1 MVDWRQ
7 SLAGV
12 DEDYLVG
19 ISNKGIVKRAYKD
32 LEAAG
37 SEARAAA
44 AGLDWNAQ
52 ELTVTAG
59 GETVTIRFPL
69 GESQCSCPSR
79 SICRHVV
86 MAILL
91 TRQAAEGKAGAG
103 NESPDGQSTREE
115 GSKVP
120 DVQSTGEA
128 ESSDSGGHCAEKS
141 ETVGSGS
148 ESTARSESGSGDRQ
162 DVEKTKG
169 NGSGKGSSD
178 WNNSGN
184 LGQMVWQEILA
195 QPRKPL
201 LKALGSKGLRRL
213 VTAME
218 AENVP
223 QVERGTVVRMQLP
236 GQDMTV
242 KLLSPLEYSTC
253 TCHKKELCSHKAEAI
268 LWCQYLEKQLTVQD
282 LTGELEQEPA
292 FDLQELRDTA
302 GQVKDCLEH
311 LLETG
316 LARSGVEQAQE
327 LERLAI
333 LCHNAGLPGWE
344 GDIRALAEGY
354 EKYLRRAAGQTMEKL
369 AGQLQRLYGKTVQLG
384 MLVDQALPGTGNPD
398 LNTYEQVQKLDAALK
413 GDVPAQEGDLAPS
426 TKEQDKLTP
435 PQASDAAVQ
444 QARSTISQ
452 IQALAGEFR
461 SEYLPVGDLEL
472 TGITVEHFVSDSG
485 YEGDTVY
492 FLEIAT
498 GTWYTYTNARP
509 TFYEGKKR
517 RGYQEKAPA
526 PWGVPLPLEGLA
538 SVQLLLKGAKCDVGG
553 RLSSTQETKGEILGK
568 SELTA
573 AKLEGWYYREYDR
586 LFAEQIPEP
595 GKKAPPEKNVR
606 QQAGSG
612 TVPGNAAGGGTVPGN
627 GNAARGGTASL
638 GSNDVGGGT
647 ASPGGNATRDR
658 SGYPRLVFVQA
669 ARFEQGR
676 FNEISQKLELPIWDE
691 QDRKVLVELPY
702 TKRDEDSIR
711 YLERLKKKQQPCF
724 LGRVYLQGSQ
734 ICLYPVDLLE
744 RQELAG
750 AEETVSPEE
759 GDFWGE
765 GFPEKE
771 AREEEDWSGDV
782 EENIG
787 EDAGKDVEGDI
798 EEDPERDTE
807 EDNGEGKSAAGMA
820 GAGMRIHNM
829 GACQTLQSYLEEIAW
844 LLQEIYQVGSA
855 TVQDSTLE
863 ALRRAEKQGASYGM
877 ATLADWLRQLGDQLS
892 QSRHRLRHQ
901 PSEIMDVFCRLW
913 QYVQLCRQR
922 TAYDMAGLMYQGI

>member
-1 MVDWRQ
+1 MADWRQ

-32 LEAAG
+32 LEAEG
-37 SEARAAA
+37 SQALAAV
-44 AGLDWNAQ
+44 AGLDQNAQ
-52 ELTVTAG
+52 ELTVAAG

-69 GESQCSCPSR
+69 GESRCSCPSR
-79 SICRHVV
+79 SICRHVI

-91 TRQAAEGKAGAG
+91 AQRAVADGDNGTDGAG
-103 NESPDGQSTREE
+103 EGDGQNIGETENIGLNTQSAEETESRELSTRSAGETVRGDSSEHRTKSSE
-115 GSKVP
+115 GS
-120 DVQSTGEA
+120 
-128 ESSDSGGHCAEKS
+128 SSDSQGIAQTGGAS
-141 ETVGSGS
+141 SGS
-148 ESTARSESGSGDRQ
+148 QGIARTGSASDDSQ
-162 DVEKTKG
+162 AMEKMDS
-169 NGSGKGSSD
+169 NVSGKGNPND
-178 WNNSGN
+178 NNSGS
-184 LGQMVWQEILA
+184 LGQLVWQEILA

-201 LKALGSKGLRRL
+201 LRALGSKGLRRL

-218 AENVP
+218 AENMP

-268 LWCQYLEKQLTVQD
+268 LWCQYLEKQLTAQD
-282 LTGELEQEPA
+282 LAGELEQEPS
-292 FDLQELRDTA
+292 FDMQELQDMA

-316 LARSGVEQAQE
+316 LARSSAEQAQE

-369 AGQLQRLYGKTVQLG
+369 AGQLQRLYDKTVQLG
-384 MLVDQALPGTGNPD
+384 RLVDEALSNAGS
-398 LNTYEQVQKLDAALK
+398 A
-413 GDVPAQEGDLAPS
+413 
-426 TKEQDKLTP
+426 
-435 PQASDAAVQ
+435 
-444 QARSTISQ
+444 ISR

-472 TGITVEHFVSDSG
+472 TGITMEHFVSDSG
-485 YEGDTVY
+485 YEGDTIY

-517 RGYQEKAPA
+517 SGYQEKASA
-526 PWGVPLPLEGLA
+526 PWGVPLSLEGLA
-538 SVQLLLKGAKCDVGG
+538 SVRLQLRGAKCDAGG
-553 RLSSTQETKGEILGK
+553 RLSSTQETRGEILGK

-595 GKKAPPEKNVR
+595 GKK
-606 QQAGSG
+606 
-612 TVPGNAAGGGTVPGN
+612 
-627 GNAARGGTASL
+627 
-638 GSNDVGGGT
+638 
-647 ASPGGNATRDR
+647 DR

-676 FNEISQKLELPIWDE
+676 FNEITQKLELPIWDE
-691 QDRKVLVELPY
+691 AGRRVLVELPY
-702 TKRDEDSIR
+702 SKRDEDSIR

-734 ICLYPVDLLE
+734 ICLYPVDLME
-744 RQELAG
+744 RQELKESDL
-750 AEETVSPEE
+750 AEEAGS
-759 GDFWGE
+759 FWE
-765 GFPEKE
+765 KLFPGKK
-771 AREEEDWSGDV
+771 
-782 EENIG
+782 
-787 EDAGKDVEGDI
+787 AGGGND
-798 EEDPERDTE
+798 
-807 EDNGEGKSAAGMA
+807 SAA
-820 GAGMRIHNM
+820 
-829 GACQTLQSYLEEIAW
+829 CQALQSYLEEVSW

-863 ALRRAEKQGASYGM
+863 ALQRAEKQGAGYGM
-877 ATLADWLRQLGDQLS
+877 TTLSDWLRQLGEQLS
-892 QSRHRLRHQ
+892 QSRHRLRRQ
-901 PSEIMDVFCRLW
+901 PSEIMDIFCRSW

-922 TAYDMAGLMYQGI
+922 TAYDRAGLIYQGNSGA

>member
-1 MVDWRQ
+1 MADWRQ

-32 LEAAG
+32 LEAEG
-37 SEARAAA
+37 SQAQAAV
-44 AGLDWNAQ
+44 AGLDQNAQ
-52 ELTVTAG
+52 ELTVAAG

-69 GESQCSCPSR
+69 GESRCSCPSR

-91 TRQAAEGKAGAG
+91 AQRAVADGDNGTDGAG
-103 NESPDGQSTREE
+103 ECDSQNIGEVESIGLNTQGAEETESRDLSTQSAGETVRGDSSEHRTKSSE
-115 GSKVP
+115 GS
-120 DVQSTGEA
+120 
-128 ESSDSGGHCAEKS
+128 SSDSQGIARTGGDSDDSQAMEKM
-141 ETVGSGS
+141 EGSIPS
-148 ESTARSESGSGDRQ
+148 
-162 DVEKTKG
+162 KG
-169 NGSGKGSSD
+169 NLND
-178 WNNSGN
+178 NNSGG
-184 LGQMVWQEILA
+184 LGQLVWQEILA
-195 QPRKPL
+195 QSRKPL
-201 LKALGSKGLRRL
+201 LRALGSKGLRRL

-218 AENVP
+218 AENMP

-268 LWCQYLEKQLTVQD
+268 LWCQYLEKQLTAQD
-282 LTGELEQEPA
+282 LAGELEQEPSY
-292 FDLQELRDTA
+292 DMRELQDTA

-316 LARSGVEQAQE
+316 LARSSAEQAQE

-369 AGQLQRLYGKTVQLG
+369 AGQLQRLYDKTVQLG
-384 MLVDQALPGTGNPD
+384 MLVDESLSNVGN
-398 LNTYEQVQKLDAALK
+398 AALNGLEQAQK
-413 GDVPAQEGDLAPS
+413 PDTVP
-426 TKEQDKLTP
+426 
-435 PQASDAAVQ
+435 Q
-444 QARSTISQ
+444 QAKNVNSR

-472 TGITVEHFVSDSG
+472 TGITMEHFVSDSG
-485 YEGDTVY
+485 YEGDTIY

-517 RGYQEKAPA
+517 SGYQEKASA
-526 PWGVPLPLEGLA
+526 PWGVPLSLESLA
-538 SVQLLLKGAKCDVGG
+538 SVRLQLRGAKCDAGG

-595 GKKAPPEKNVR
+595 GKK
-606 QQAGSG
+606 
-612 TVPGNAAGGGTVPGN
+612 
-627 GNAARGGTASL
+627 
-638 GSNDVGGGT
+638 
-647 ASPGGNATRDR
+647 DR

-676 FNEISQKLELPIWDE
+676 FNEITQKLELPIWDE
-691 QDRKVLVELPY
+691 AGRRVLVELPY
-702 TKRDEDSIR
+702 SKRDEDSIR

-734 ICLYPVDLLE
+734 ICLYPVDLME
-744 RQELAG
+744 RQELKESDSTGEAG
-750 AEETVSPEE
+750 S
-759 GDFWGE
+759 FWE
-765 GFPEKE
+765 KLFPGKK
-771 AREEEDWSGDV
+771 AREGHD
-782 EENIG
+782 
-787 EDAGKDVEGDI
+787 
-798 EEDPERDTE
+798 
-807 EDNGEGKSAAGMA
+807 SAA
-820 GAGMRIHNM
+820 
-829 GACQTLQSYLEEIAW
+829 CQALQSYLEEVSW

-863 ALRRAEKQGASYGM
+863 ALHRAEKQGAGYGM
-877 ATLADWLRQLGDQLS
+877 TTLSDWLRQLEEQLS
-892 QSRHRLRHQ
+892 QSRHRLRRQ
-901 PSEIMDVFCRLW
+901 PSEIMDIFCRSW

-922 TAYDMAGLMYQGI
+922 TAYDRAGLMYQGISGAGEV

>member
-1 MVDWRQ
+1 MADWRQ

-32 LEAAG
+32 LEAEG
-37 SEARAAA
+37 SEAQAAVA
-44 AGLDWNAQ
+44 DLDWNAQ
-52 ELTVTAG
+52 ELTVAAG

-69 GESQCSCPSR
+69 GESRCSCPSR

-91 TRQAAEGKAGAG
+91 ARRAVSG
-103 NESPDGQSTREE
+103 NDGDE
-115 GSKVP
+115 
-120 DVQSTGEA
+120 TGECDNQNA
-128 ESSDSGGHCAEKS
+128 VKVESGVSCDHHEEKS
-141 ETVGSGS
+141 EGG
-148 ESTARSESGSGDRQ
+148 GGDCQ
-162 DVEKTKG
+162 DTKQAD
-169 NGSGKGSSD
+169 SD
-178 WNNSGN
+178 S
-184 LGQMVWQEILA
+184 LGQLVWQEILA

-201 LKALGSKGLRRL
+201 LRALGSKGLRRL

-218 AENVP
+218 AENMP
-223 QVERGTVVRMQLP
+223 QVERGTVVRIQLP

-268 LWCQYLEKQLTVQD
+268 LWCQYLEKQLTAQE
-282 LTGELEQEPA
+282 LAGELEQEPS
-292 FDLQELRDTA
+292 FDMQELQDTA

-316 LARSGVEQAQE
+316 LARSSAEQAQE

-369 AGQLQRLYGKTVQLG
+369 AGQLQRLYGKTMQLG
-384 MLVDQALPGTGNPD
+384 MLVDEALSNAG
-398 LNTYEQVQKLDAALK
+398 DAALNGFEQTQVSSSTD
-413 GDVPAQEGDLAPS
+413 GDSVASQIQS
-426 TKEQDKLTP
+426 TALDKSQLSDI
-435 PQASDAAVQ
+435 ASQ
-444 QARSTISQ
+444 QARSVIPR

-472 TGITVEHFVSDSG
+472 TGITMEHFVSDSG
-485 YEGDTVY
+485 YEGDTIY

-509 TFYEGKKR
+509 TFYEGKR
-517 RGYQEKAPA
+517 RGGYQEKASA
-526 PWGVPLPLEGLA
+526 PWGVPLSLESLA
-538 SVQLLLKGAKCDVGG
+538 SVRLQLRGAKCDAGG
-553 RLSSTQETKGEILGK
+553 RLSSTQETRGEILGK

-595 GKKAPPEKNVR
+595 GKK
-606 QQAGSG
+606 
-612 TVPGNAAGGGTVPGN
+612 
-627 GNAARGGTASL
+627 
-638 GSNDVGGGT
+638 
-647 ASPGGNATRDR
+647 DR

-676 FNEISQKLELPIWDE
+676 FNEITQKLELPIWDE
-691 QDRKVLVELPY
+691 AGRRVLVELPY
-702 TKRDEDSIR
+702 SKRDEDSIR
-711 YLERLKKKQQPCF
+711 YLERMKKKQQPCF

-734 ICLYPVDLLE
+734 ICLYPVDLME
-744 RQELAG
+744 RQELEDSDQAG
-750 AEETVSPEE
+750 ETGNFWEKLFPGKKAGE
-759 GDFWGE
+759 GDE
-765 GFPEKE
+765 LSK
-771 AREEEDWSGDV
+771 DMHGDV
-782 EENIG
+782 PQDRG
-787 EDAGKDVEGDI
+787 SEGAYATAVTGHDI
-798 EEDPERDTE
+798 
-807 EDNGEGKSAAGMA
+807 
-820 GAGMRIHNM
+820 
-829 GACQTLQSYLEEIAW
+829 GACQALQSYLEEVGW

-863 ALRRAEKQGASYGM
+863 ALQRAEKQAAGYGM
-877 ATLADWLRQLGDQLS
+877 TTLSDWLRQLGEQLS
-892 QSRHRLRHQ
+892 QSRHRLRRQ
-901 PSEIMDVFCRLW
+901 PSEIMDIFCRLW

-922 TAYDMAGLMYQGI
+922 TAYDRAGLIYMKYQ

>member
-37 SEARAAA
+37 SEAQAAA
-44 AGLDWNAQ
+44 AALDWNAQ

-91 TRQAAEGKAGAG
+91 ARQAAGGKAGAE
-103 NESPDGQSTREE
+103 NESSDGQSTGEE

-120 DVQSTGEA
+120 DVQSAGEA
-128 ESSDSGGHCAEKS
+128 ESGDSAGHCAENP

-148 ESTARSESGSGDRQ
+148 ESTARSESGSGGRR

-178 WNNSGN
+178 GNNGGN

-223 QVERGTVVRMQLP
+223 QVERSTVVRMQLP

-384 MLVDQALPGTGNPD
+384 LLVDQALPGTGNPD
-398 LNTYEQVQKLDAALK
+398 LNAYEQVQKSDAIPK
-413 GDVPAQEGDLAPS
+413 GDAPAQKGDSVHS
-426 TKEQDKLTP
+426 TKEQDKLMP

-444 QARSTISQ
+444 QVRSTISQ

-538 SVQLLLKGAKCDVGG
+538 SVQLLLKGAKCDAGG

-595 GKKAPPEKNVR
+595 GKKTPPEKNIR
-606 QQAGSG
+606 QQ
-612 TVPGNAAGGGTVPGN
+612 AGGGTV
-627 GNAARGGTASL
+627 
-638 GSNDVGGGT
+638 
-647 ASPGGNATRDR
+647 SPGGNATRDR

-750 AEETVSPEE
+750 EEESVSPVE

-765 GFPEKE
+765 GFPEKG
-771 AREEEDWSGDV
+771 AQEEEDWSGDV

-807 EDNGEGKSAAGMA
+807 EDNGEGKSAPRLARP
-820 GAGMRIHNM
+820 GMRIHNM
-829 GACQTLQSYLEEIAW
+829 GACQALQSYLEEIAW

-863 ALRRAEKQGASYGM
+863 ALRRAKEQGAGYGM
-877 ATLADWLRQLGDQLS
+877 ATLADWLRQLGDHLS
-892 QSRHRLRHQ
+892 QSRHRLKHQ

>member
-1 MVDWRQ
+1 MDWRQ

-37 SEARAAA
+37 SEALAAA
-44 AGLDWNAQ
+44 AGIHWDAQ
-52 ELTVTAG
+52 ELTVAAG
-59 GETVTIRFPL
+59 GETVTIRYPL

-91 TRQAAEGKAGAG
+91 ARQAADNKNEESCGDGNETEKGVPNNQSVRGAG
-103 NESPDGQSTREE
+103 DGGADNQSAGENGGCDGHNTGEVGRRDSADQSVQTAESEAPSDQNAAESGSAGSDGQGRISTERRGNEDTR
-115 GSKVP
+115 K
-120 DVQSTGEA
+120 T
-128 ESSDSGGHCAEKS
+128 K
-141 ETVGSGS
+141 GSGS
-148 ESTARSESGSGDRQ
+148 DKESFG
-162 DVEKTKG
+162 G
-169 NGSGKGSSD
+169 NG
-178 WNNSGN
+178 GN
-184 LGQMVWQEILA
+184 LGQQVWQEILA
-195 QPRKPL
+195 YPRKPL
-201 LKALGSKGLRRL
+201 LRALGSKGLRRI

-218 AENVP
+218 AENMP
-223 QVERGTVVRMQLP
+223 QVERGSVVRMQLP
-236 GQDMTV
+236 GQDVSV
-242 KLLSPLEYSTC
+242 KLLAPLEYSTC
-253 TCHKKELCSHKAEAI
+253 ACHKKELCSHKAEAI
-268 LWCQYLEKQLTVQD
+268 LWCQYLEKQLTVRD
-282 LTGELEQEPA
+282 LTGELEQEPD
-292 FDLQELRDTA
+292 FDLPELKDTA

-344 GDIRALAEGY
+344 GEIRALAEGY

-384 MLVDQALPGTGNPD
+384 MLVDKALSNTGN
-398 LNTYEQVQKLDAALK
+398 AALNGLEQNRNSNTAD
-413 GDVPAQEGDLAPS
+413 GDAVTAQTQDITPDRNIAPDQS
-426 TKEQDKLTP
+426 RTSETMQRTKSAIT
-435 PQASDAAVQ
+435 
-444 QARSTISQ
+444 Q

-509 TFYEGKKR
+509 TFYEGKRR

-526 PWGVPLPLEGLA
+526 PWGVPLTLEALA
-538 SVQLLLKGAKCDVGG
+538 SVRLLLRGAKCDAGG

-573 AKLEGWYYREYDR
+573 AKLEGWYYRNYDR

-595 GKKAPPEKNVR
+595 GKKAPPGK
-606 QQAGSG
+606 
-612 TVPGNAAGGGTVPGN
+612 
-627 GNAARGGTASL
+627 
-638 GSNDVGGGT
+638 
-647 ASPGGNATRDR
+647 DR

-669 ARFEQGR
+669 ARFEQGH
-676 FNEISQKLELPIWDE
+676 FNEITQKLELPVWDE
-691 QDRKVLVELPY
+691 EGRQVLVELPY
-702 TKRDEDSIR
+702 SKRDEDSIR
-711 YLERLKKKQQPCF
+711 YLERLRKKQQPCF
-724 LGRVYLQGSQ
+724 LGRVYLQGSR

-744 RQELAG
+744 RQELVG
-750 AEETVSPEE
+750 AEESVSAEE
-759 GDFWGE
+759 DEDFWGGEFPGKGFE
-765 GFPEKE
+765 GENDWAKDAESDAE
-771 AREEEDWSGDV
+771 AERMENAGKDGEENMGKDAEDNTEEDIGENAEGDV
-782 EENIG
+782 EEG
-787 EDAGKDVEGDI
+787 PEEDSGEAEDAARVACG
-798 EEDPERDTE
+798 
-807 EDNGEGKSAAGMA
+807 AAP
-820 GAGMRIHNM
+820 GMRGHNM
-829 GACQTLQSYLEEIAW
+829 GACQTLQSYLEEISW

-863 ALRRAEKQGASYGM
+863 ALQRAEKQGAGYGM
-877 ATLADWLRQLGDQLS
+877 ATLADWLRQLREQLS
-892 QSRHRLRHQ
+892 QSRHCLRHQ
-901 PSEIMDVFCRLW
+901 PSDIMKVFCRLW

-922 TAYDMAGLMYQGI
+922 SAYDMAGLIYQQ

>member
-1 MVDWRQ
+1 MADWRQ

-32 LEAAG
+32 LEAEG
-37 SEARAAA
+37 SEAQAVVAD
-44 AGLDWNAQ
+44 LDWNAQ
-52 ELTVTAG
+52 ELTVVAG
-59 GETVTIRFPL
+59 GETVSIRLPL
-69 GESQCSCPSR
+69 GESRCSCPSR

-91 TRQAAEGKAGAG
+91 AQRAVADGDNGTDGAGECDGQNIGKAESIGPDTQSAG
-103 NESPDGQSTREE
+103 ETESRELSTH
-115 GSKVP
+115 SA
-120 DVQSTGEA
+120 GET
-128 ESSDSGGHCAEKS
+128 ERGDLSDHCAKS
-141 ETVGSGS
+141 SEGAGSGS
-148 ESTARSESGSGDRQ
+148 QGIARTGRASDNSQAMEKMESSVSS
-162 DVEKTKG
+162 KG
-169 NGSGKGSSD
+169 KLND
-178 WNNSGN
+178 NNSSS
-184 LGQMVWQEILA
+184 LGQLVWQEILA

-201 LKALGSKGLRRL
+201 LRALGSRGLRRL

-218 AENVP
+218 AENMP

-268 LWCQYLEKQLTVQD
+268 LWCQYLEKQLTAQD
-282 LTGELEQEPA
+282 LARELEQEPS
-292 FDLQELRDTA
+292 FDMQELQDTA

-316 LARSGVEQAQE
+316 LARSSAEQAQE

-369 AGQLQRLYGKTVQLG
+369 AGQLQRLYDKTIQLG
-384 MLVDQALPGTGNPD
+384 MLVDEALFNVGN
-398 LNTYEQVQKLDAALK
+398 AALNGFEQAQK
-413 GDVPAQEGDLAPS
+413 TDTVP
-426 TKEQDKLTP
+426 
-435 PQASDAAVQ
+435 Q
-444 QARSTISQ
+444 QAKNVISR

-461 SEYLPVGDLEL
+461 SEYLPAGDLEL
-472 TGITVEHFVSDSG
+472 TGITMEHFVSDSG
-485 YEGDTVY
+485 YEGDTIY

-517 RGYQEKAPA
+517 SGYQEKASA
-526 PWGVPLPLEGLA
+526 PWGVPLSLESLA
-538 SVQLLLKGAKCDVGG
+538 SVRLLLRGAKCDAGG
-553 RLSSTQETKGEILGK
+553 RLSSTQETRGEILGK

-573 AKLEGWYYREYDR
+573 SKLEGWYYREYDR

-595 GKKAPPEKNVR
+595 GKK
-606 QQAGSG
+606 
-612 TVPGNAAGGGTVPGN
+612 
-627 GNAARGGTASL
+627 
-638 GSNDVGGGT
+638 
-647 ASPGGNATRDR
+647 DR

-676 FNEISQKLELPIWDE
+676 FNEITQKLELPIWDE
-691 QDRKVLVELPY
+691 AGRRVLVELPY
-702 TKRDEDSIR
+702 SKRDEDSIR

-724 LGRVYLQGSQ
+724 LGKVYLQGSQ
-734 ICLYPVDLLE
+734 ICLYPVDLME
-744 RQELAG
+744 RQELEESDSTGETGSFWEKLFPGKKAG
-750 AEETVSPEE
+750 G
-759 GDFWGE
+759 GD
-765 GFPEKE
+765 
-771 AREEEDWSGDV
+771 D
-782 EENIG
+782 
-787 EDAGKDVEGDI
+787 
-798 EEDPERDTE
+798 
-807 EDNGEGKSAAGMA
+807 SAA
-820 GAGMRIHNM
+820 
-829 GACQTLQSYLEEIAW
+829 CQALQNYLEEVSW

-863 ALRRAEKQGASYGM
+863 ALQRAEKQAAGYGM
-877 ATLADWLRQLGDQLS
+877 TTLSDWLRQLGEQLS
-892 QSRHRLRHQ
+892 QSRHRLRRQ
-901 PSEIMDVFCRLW
+901 PSEIMNMFCRLW

-922 TAYDMAGLMYQGI
+922 TAYDRAGLIYQGISGA

>member
-1 MVDWRQ
+1 MTKVTGSLFGIGCKQMADWRQ

-32 LEAAG
+32 MEAEG
-37 SEARAAA
+37 SEAQAAVA
-44 AGLDWNAQ
+44 DLDWDAQ
-52 ELTVTAG
+52 ELTVAAG

-86 MAILL
+86 MAVLMVQ
-91 TRQAAEGKAGAG
+91 RAVSG
-103 NESPDGQSTREE
+103 NDGDE
-115 GSKVP
+115 
-120 DVQSTGEA
+120 TGECDNQNA
-128 ESSDSGGHCAEKS
+128 VKVESGVSCDHHEEKS
-141 ETVGSGS
+141 EGG
-148 ESTARSESGSGDRQ
+148 GGDCQ
-162 DVEKTKG
+162 DTKQAD
-169 NGSGKGSSD
+169 SD
-178 WNNSGN
+178 S
-184 LGQMVWQEILA
+184 LGQLVWQEILA

-201 LKALGSKGLRRL
+201 LRALGSKGLRRL
-213 VTAME
+213 VTAIE
-218 AENVP
+218 AENMP

-268 LWCQYLEKQLTVQD
+268 LWCQYLEKQLTAQE
-282 LTGELEQEPA
+282 LAGELEQEPS
-292 FDLQELRDTA
+292 FDMQELQDAA

-316 LARSGVEQAQE
+316 LARSSAEQAQE

-384 MLVDQALPGTGNPD
+384 RLVDEALSNAGSVIP
-398 LNTYEQVQKLDAALK
+398 
-413 GDVPAQEGDLAPS
+413 
-426 TKEQDKLTP
+426 
-435 PQASDAAVQ
+435 
-444 QARSTISQ
+444 R
-452 IQALAGEFR
+452 IQTLAGEFR

-472 TGITVEHFVSDSG
+472 TGITMEHFVSDSG
-485 YEGDTVY
+485 YEGDTIY

-509 TFYEGKKR
+509 TFYEGKR
-517 RGYQEKAPA
+517 RGGYQEKASA
-526 PWGVPLPLEGLA
+526 PWGVPLSLESLA
-538 SVQLLLKGAKCDVGG
+538 SVRLQLRGAKCDAGG
-553 RLSSTQETKGEILGK
+553 RLSSTQETRGEILGK

-595 GKKAPPEKNVR
+595 GKK
-606 QQAGSG
+606 
-612 TVPGNAAGGGTVPGN
+612 
-627 GNAARGGTASL
+627 
-638 GSNDVGGGT
+638 
-647 ASPGGNATRDR
+647 DR

-676 FNEISQKLELPIWDE
+676 FNEITQKLELPIWDE
-691 QDRKVLVELPY
+691 AGRRVLVELPY
-702 TKRDEDSIR
+702 SKRDEDSIR
-711 YLERLKKKQQPCF
+711 YLERMKKKQQPCF
-724 LGRVYLQGSQ
+724 LGRVYLRGSQ
-734 ICLYPVDLLE
+734 ICLYPVDLME
-744 RQELAG
+744 RQELEESDSAG
-750 AEETVSPEE
+750 EAGSFWEKLFPGKKAGG
-759 GDFWGE
+759 GDE
-765 GFPEKE
+765 PSK
-771 AREEEDWSGDV
+771 DMHGDV
-782 EENIG
+782 PQDRGSE
-787 EDAGKDVEGDI
+787 
-798 EEDPERDTE
+798 
-807 EDNGEGKSAAGMA
+807 
-820 GAGMRIHNM
+820 GAGYDIV
-829 GACQTLQSYLEEIAW
+829 ACQALQSYLEEVSW

-863 ALRRAEKQGASYGM
+863 ALRRAEKQAAGYGM
-877 ATLADWLRQLGDQLS
+877 TTLSDWLRQLEEQMS
-892 QSRHRLRHQ
+892 QSRHRLRRQ
-901 PSEIMDVFCRLW
+901 PSEIMDIFCRLW

-922 TAYDMAGLMYQGI
+922 TAYDRAGLIYQGISGAGGVPS

>member
-1 MVDWRQ
+1 MADWRQ

-32 LEAAG
+32 LEAEG
-37 SEARAAA
+37 SQVHAAVS
-44 AGLDWNAQ
+44 GLDQNAQ
-52 ELTVTAG
+52 ELTVAAG

-69 GESQCSCPSR
+69 GESRCSCPSR

-91 TRQAAEGKAGAG
+91 AQRAVADGDNGTDGDGG
-103 NESPDGQSTREE
+103 CDGQNI
-115 GSKVP
+115 
-120 DVQSTGEA
+120 GEA
-128 ESSDSGGHCAEKS
+128 ESIGLNAQSAEETESRDLSTQNAGETERRDTGDHCAKRSEGASSDSQAM
-141 ETVGSGS
+141 
-148 ESTARSESGSGDRQ
+148 
-162 DVEKTKG
+162 EKTEGSVSSKG
-169 NGSGKGSSD
+169 NPND
-178 WNNSGN
+178 NNSS
-184 LGQMVWQEILA
+184 LGQLVWQEILA

-201 LKALGSKGLRRL
+201 LRAMGSKGLRRL

-218 AENVP
+218 AENMP
-223 QVERGTVVRMQLP
+223 QVERGTVVRIQLP

-268 LWCQYLEKQLTVQD
+268 LWCQYLEKQLTAQD
-282 LTGELEQEPA
+282 LAGELEQEPA
-292 FDLQELRDTA
+292 FDMQELQDTA

-316 LARSGVEQAQE
+316 LARSSVEQAQE

-369 AGQLQRLYGKTVQLG
+369 AGQLQRLYDKTVQLG
-384 MLVDQALPGTGNPD
+384 RLVDEALSNVGN
-398 LNTYEQVQKLDAALK
+398 AALNGFEQAQK
-413 GDVPAQEGDLAPS
+413 TDTVP
-426 TKEQDKLTP
+426 
-435 PQASDAAVQ
+435 Q
-444 QARSTISQ
+444 QAKNVISR

-472 TGITVEHFVSDSG
+472 TGITMEHFVSDSG
-485 YEGDTVY
+485 YEGDTIY
-492 FLEIAT
+492 FLELAT

-517 RGYQEKAPA
+517 SGYQEKASA
-526 PWGVPLPLEGLA
+526 PWGVPLSLESLA
-538 SVQLLLKGAKCDVGG
+538 SVRLQLRGAKCDAGG
-553 RLSSTQETKGEILGK
+553 RLSSSQETRGEILGK

-586 LFAEQIPEP
+586 LFAEQIPKP
-595 GKKAPPEKNVR
+595 GIK
-606 QQAGSG
+606 
-612 TVPGNAAGGGTVPGN
+612 
-627 GNAARGGTASL
+627 
-638 GSNDVGGGT
+638 
-647 ASPGGNATRDR
+647 DR

-669 ARFEQGR
+669 AGFEQGR
-676 FNEISQKLELPIWDE
+676 FNEITQKLELPIWDE
-691 QDRKVLVELPY
+691 AGRRVLVELPY
-702 TKRDEDSIR
+702 SKRDEDSIR

-744 RQELAG
+744 RQELEESDSTGETGSFWEKLFPGKKAG
-750 AEETVSPEE
+750 G
-759 GDFWGE
+759 GD
-765 GFPEKE
+765 
-771 AREEEDWSGDV
+771 D
-782 EENIG
+782 
-787 EDAGKDVEGDI
+787 
-798 EEDPERDTE
+798 
-807 EDNGEGKSAAGMA
+807 SAA
-820 GAGMRIHNM
+820 
-829 GACQTLQSYLEEIAW
+829 CQVLQSYLEEVSW

-863 ALRRAEKQGASYGM
+863 ALQRAEKQGAGYGM
-877 ATLADWLRQLGDQLS
+877 TTLSDWLRQLGEQLS
-892 QSRHRLRHQ
+892 QSRHRLRRQ
-901 PSEIMDVFCRLW
+901 PSEIMDIFCRLW

-922 TAYDMAGLMYQGI
+922 TAYDRAGLIYQGISGAGGIPSYE

>member
-1 MVDWRQ
+1 MDWRQ

-37 SEARAAA
+37 GEAQT
-44 AGLDWNAQ
+44 AGLDYSQISEASAQ
-52 ELTVTAG
+52 ELTVAAG

-79 SICRHVV
+79 SICRHVI

-91 TRQAAEGKAGAG
+91 AKQAAEGKAGTE
-103 NESPDGQSTREE
+103 NVSSDGRN
-115 GSKVP
+115 P
-120 DVQSTGEA
+120 REA
-128 ESSDSGGHCAEKS
+128 ENGDSGDHCAEKS
-141 ETVGSGS
+141 ETVDSGS
-148 ESTARSESGSGDRQ
+148 ESAARPESGSGDRQ
-162 DVEKTKG
+162 DMDKTKG
-169 NGSGKGSSD
+169 NVPRKGSLDENS
-178 WNNSGN
+178 SGN
-184 LGQMVWQEILA
+184 LGQQVWQEILA

-201 LKALGSKGLRRL
+201 LRALGTKGMRRL
-213 VTAME
+213 AAAME
-218 AENVP
+218 AGNAP
-223 QVERGTVVRMQLP
+223 QVERSTVVRMQLP

-268 LWCQYLEKQLTVQD
+268 LWCQYLEKQFTVQD
-282 LTGELEQEPA
+282 LTGELEQEPD

-302 GQVKDCLEH
+302 GQVKGCLEH

-369 AGQLQRLYGKTVQLG
+369 AGQLQRLHGKTTQLEV
-384 MLVDQALPGTGNPD
+384 LVDKALSSDG
-398 LNTYEQVQKLDAALK
+398 DAALK
-413 GDVPAQEGDLAPS
+413 ESEREHKMGDVQNGPGQEQKVETAQNGS
-426 TKEQDKLTP
+426 EQEHK
-435 PQASDAAVQ
+435 QDAAPQHVG
-444 QARSTISQ
+444 SVIGQ
-452 IQALAGEFR
+452 IRALAGEFR

-472 TGITVEHFVSDSG
+472 TGVTVEHFVSDSG

-492 FLEIAT
+492 FLEMNT

-526 PWGVPLPLEGLA
+526 PWGVSLPLEGLA
-538 SVQLLLKGAKCDVGG
+538 SVRLQLRGAKCDAGG
-553 RLSSTQETKGEILGK
+553 RLSSSQETRGEILGK

-586 LFAEQIPEP
+586 LFAEQIQGP
-595 GKKAPPEKNVR
+595 GK
-606 QQAGSG
+606 
-612 TVPGNAAGGGTVPGN
+612 
-627 GNAARGGTASL
+627 SL
-638 GSNDVGGGT
+638 
-647 ASPGGNATRDR
+647 RHK

-669 ARFEQGR
+669 TDFEQGQ
-676 FNEISQKLELPIWDE
+676 FNEITQKLELPIWDE
-691 QDRKVLVELPY
+691 MGRKVLVELPY
-702 TKRDEDSIR
+702 SKRDEGSIR

-734 ICLYPVDLLE
+734 VCLHPVDLLE
-744 RQELAG
+744 RQELEEFG
-750 AEETVSPEE
+750 SAEEDGGRKKSR
-759 GDFWGE
+759 
-765 GFPEKE
+765 
-771 AREEEDWSGDV
+771 REDESSGYD
-782 EENIG
+782 
-787 EDAGKDVEGDI
+787 
-798 EEDPERDTE
+798 
-807 EDNGEGKSAAGMA
+807 SA
-820 GAGMRIHNM
+820 
-829 GACQTLQSYLEEIAW
+829 ACQTLQGYLEDVSW

-863 ALRRAEKQGASYGM
+863 ALKHAEKQGAGYGM
-877 ATLADWLRQLGDQLS
+877 TTLSDWLRQLWEQLS
-892 QSRHRLRHQ
+892 QSRHQLRRQ
-901 PSEIMDVFCRLW
+901 SSESMDVFCRLW

-922 TAYDMAGLMYQGI
+922 TAYDLACLLYQ

>member
-1 MVDWRQ
+1 MDWRQ

-37 SEARAAA
+37 SEAQAAVA
-44 AGLDWNAQ
+44 ELDWTAQ
-52 ELTVTAG
+52 ELTVAAG
-59 GETVTIRFPL
+59 GETVTIQFPL
-69 GESQCSCPSR
+69 GESRCSCPSR

-91 TRQAAEGKAGAG
+91 AQQAASNGSDGTDGGGNGERGAQSEVEVG
-103 NESPDGQSTREE
+103 DGEC
-115 GSKVP
+115 G
-120 DVQSTGEA
+120 
-128 ESSDSGGHCAEKS
+128 
-141 ETVGSGS
+141 
-148 ESTARSESGSGDRQ
+148 ARSEAETGNADGSEHFAKKSENASGDHQDKAQGKSLGGDPQEEVRAESGS
-162 DVEKTKG
+162 
-169 NGSGKGSSD
+169 NGS
-178 WNNSGN
+178 
-184 LGQMVWQEILA
+184 LGQLVWQEILT

-201 LKALGSKGLRRL
+201 LRALGSKGLRRL
-213 VTAME
+213 AAVME
-218 AENVP
+218 AGNAP

-268 LWCQYLEKQLTVQD
+268 LWCQYLGKQLTAQD
-282 LTGELEQEPA
+282 LAGELEQEPA
-292 FDLQELRDTA
+292 FDLEELRDTA
-302 GQVKDCLEH
+302 DQVRDCLEH

-316 LARSGVEQAQE
+316 LARSGAEQAQE

-333 LCHNAGLPGWE
+333 RCHNAGLPGWE

-369 AGQLQRLYGKTVQLG
+369 AGQLQRLYDKTKKLE
-384 MLVDQALPGTGNPD
+384 MLIDKALSNAGNTA
-398 LNTYEQVQKLDAALK
+398 LNEPEHKKEAALN
-413 GDVPAQEGDLAPS
+413 GLEQEH
-426 TKEQDKLTP
+426 KQDTD
-435 PQASDAAVQ
+435 PQHVGVI
-444 QARSTISQ
+444 TSQ

-472 TGITVEHFVSDSG
+472 TGITMEHFVSDSG

-492 FLEIAT
+492 FLEIST

-526 PWGVPLPLEGLA
+526 PWGVSLPLEGLA
-538 SVQLLLKGAKCDVGG
+538 SIRLQLRGAKCDAGG
-553 RLSSTQETKGEILGK
+553 RLSSSQETKGEILGK

-586 LFAEQIPEP
+586 LFAEQIPGP
-595 GKKAPPEKNVR
+595 GKELRFGKNAG
-606 QQAGSG
+606 QQAADGAALP
-612 TVPGNAAGGGTVPGN
+612 VGNA
-627 GNAARGGTASL
+627 SI
-638 GSNDVGGGT
+638 
-647 ASPGGNATRDR
+647 DR

-669 ARFEQGR
+669 AKFEQGK
-676 FNEISQKLELPIWDE
+676 FNEITQKLELPIWDE
-691 QDRKVLVELPY
+691 AGRKVLVELPY
-702 TKRDEDSIR
+702 TKRDEASIR

-744 RQELAG
+744 RQELEDG
-750 AEETVSPEE
+750 EESDPAKETGS
-759 GDFWGE
+759 FWKKL
-765 GFPEKE
+765 FPEKKTGE
-771 AREEEDWSGDV
+771 RRELS
-782 EENIG
+782 
-787 EDAGKDVEGDI
+787 EDASAVVAA
-798 EEDPERDTE
+798 TH
-807 EDNGEGKSAAGMA
+807 NGAT
-820 GAGMRIHNM
+820 
-829 GACQTLQSYLEEIAW
+829 CQALQSYLEDVSW

-863 ALRRAEKQGASYGM
+863 ALRCAEKQGASYGM

-892 QSRHRLRHQ
+892 QSRHRLRNQ
-901 PSEIMDVFCRLW
+901 YSEIMDLFCRLW
-913 QYVQLCRQR
+913 RYVQLCRQR
-922 TAYDMAGLMYQGI
+922 TAYDMAGLMYQDI

>member
-1 MVDWRQ
+1 MDWRQ

-37 SEARAAA
+37 SETQVA
-44 AGLDWNAQ
+44 AGLDWSAQ
-52 ELTVTAG
+52 ELTVAAG

-69 GESQCSCPSR
+69 AESRCSCPSR

-91 TRQAAEGKAGAG
+91 ARQAASGK
-103 NESPDGQSTREE
+103 EE
-115 GSKVP
+115 
-120 DVQSTGEA
+120 
-128 ESSDSGGHCAEKS
+128 AEKS
-141 ETVGSGS
+141 EKTDCGGM
-148 ESTARSESGSGDRQ
+148 EAALAENGGDAPQ
-162 DVEKTKG
+162 DKEKTKDSVPRREEHDEDS
-169 NGSGKGSSD
+169 SGD
-178 WNNSGN
+178 
-184 LGQMVWQEILA
+184 LGQLVWQEILA

-201 LKALGSKGLRRL
+201 LRALGSRGLRRL

-218 AENVP
+218 AENMP
-223 QVERGTVVRMQLP
+223 QVERGSVVRMQLP

-253 TCHKKELCSHKAEAI
+253 TCHKKEMCSHKAEAI
-268 LWCQYLEKQLTVQD
+268 LWCQYLEKKLTVRE
-282 LTGELEQEPA
+282 LAEELEQEPT
-292 FDLQELRDTA
+292 FDLQELGDTA
-302 GQVKDCLEH
+302 AQVGDCLEH

-344 GDIRALAEGY
+344 GDIRALSEGY

-369 AGQLQRLYGKTVQLG
+369 AGQLQRLYGKTAQLG
-384 MLVDQALPGTGNPD
+384 MLVDEELSKEGNPSVS
-398 LNTYEQVQKLDAALK
+398 NGEQHKRMHPQMSD
-413 GDVPAQEGDLAPS
+413 
-426 TKEQDKLTP
+426 TTP
-435 PQASDAAVQ
+435 WPT
-444 QARSTISQ
+444 RSTTTR
-452 IQALAGEFR
+452 IQELAGEFR

-492 FLEIAT
+492 FLEMAT

-526 PWGVPLPLEGLA
+526 PWGVPLSLEGLA
-538 SVQLLLKGAKCDVGG
+538 SVRLQLRGAKCDAGG
-553 RLSSTQETKGEILGK
+553 RLSSTQETRGEILGK

-586 LFAEQIPEP
+586 LFAEQIPKP
-595 GKKAPPEKNVR
+595 
-606 QQAGSG
+606 AGD
-612 TVPGNAAGGGTVPGN
+612 
-627 GNAARGGTASL
+627 RGGH
-638 GSNDVGGGT
+638 
-647 ASPGGNATRDR
+647 PG
-658 SGYPRLVFVQA
+658 LVFVQA

-676 FNEISQKLELPIWDE
+676 FNEITQKLELPVWDE
-691 QDRKVLVELPY
+691 EDRRVLVELPY
-702 TKRDEDSIR
+702 SKRDEASIR

-724 LGRVYLQGSQ
+724 LGKVYLQGSQ

-744 RQELAG
+744 RRELAE
-750 AEETVSPEE
+750 AEESVFPEE
-759 GDFWGE
+759 
-765 GFPEKE
+765 
-771 AREEEDWSGDV
+771 SGGI
-782 EENIG
+782 ENESVPRTASSG
-787 EDAGKDVEGDI
+787 
-798 EEDPERDTE
+798 
-807 EDNGEGKSAAGMA
+807 AAGR
-820 GAGMRIHNM
+820 GEHDRE
-829 GACQTLQSYLEEIAW
+829 ACQALQSYLEDIGW

-863 ALRRAEKQGASYGM
+863 ALRSAEKQGAGYGM
-877 ATLADWLRQLGDQLS
+877 ETLADWLRQLEDQLS
-892 QSRHRLRHQ
+892 QSRHRLTHR
-901 PSEIMDVFCRLW
+901 PSDIMDVFCRLW
-913 QYVQLCRQR
+913 QYVQLCRQQ
-922 TAYDMAGLMYQGI
+922 TAYDMASLIYQGI

>member
-1 MVDWRQ
+1 MDWRQ

-37 SEARAAA
+37 SEAQAAVA
-44 AGLDWNAQ
+44 ELDWTAQ
-52 ELTVTAG
+52 ELTVAAG
-59 GETVTIRFPL
+59 GETVTIQFPL
-69 GESQCSCPSR
+69 GESRCSCPSR

-91 TRQAAEGKAGAG
+91 AQQAASNGSDGTDGGGNGERGA
-103 NESPDGQSTREE
+103 QSEVE
-115 GSKVP
+115 
-120 DVQSTGEA
+120 
-128 ESSDSGGHCAEKS
+128 
-141 ETVGSGS
+141 VGDDECG
-148 ESTARSESGSGDRQ
+148 ARSEVETGNADGSEHFAKKSEKASGDHQDKAQGKSLGGDPQEEVRAESGS
-162 DVEKTKG
+162 
-169 NGSGKGSSD
+169 NGS
-178 WNNSGN
+178 
-184 LGQMVWQEILA
+184 LGQLVWQEILT

-201 LKALGSKGLRRL
+201 LRALGSKGLRRL
-213 VTAME
+213 AAAME
-218 AENVP
+218 AGNAP

-268 LWCQYLEKQLTVQD
+268 LWCQYLGKQLTAQD
-282 LTGELEQEPA
+282 LAGELEQEPA

-333 LCHNAGLPGWE
+333 LCHNMGLPGWE

-369 AGQLQRLYGKTVQLG
+369 AGQLQRLYDKTRKLG
-384 MLVDQALPGTGNPD
+384 MLVDKALSNDENTA
-398 LNTYEQVQKLDAALK
+398 LNEPEQEHKKEGALS
-413 GDVPAQEGDLAPS
+413 GSEQEHKQDTAP
-426 TKEQDKLTP
+426 
-435 PQASDAAVQ
+435 Q
-444 QARSTISQ
+444 QAKNTISQ

-472 TGITVEHFVSDSG
+472 TGITMEHFVSDSG

-492 FLEIAT
+492 FLEIST

-526 PWGVPLPLEGLA
+526 PWGVSLPLEGLA
-538 SVQLLLKGAKCDVGG
+538 SVRLQLRGAKCDAGG
-553 RLSSTQETKGEILGK
+553 RLSSSQETRGEILGK

-573 AKLEGWYYREYDR
+573 AKLEGWHYREYDR
-586 LFAEQIPEP
+586 LFAEQIQGP
-595 GKKAPPEKNVR
+595 GKSIRLK
-606 QQAGSG
+606 
-612 TVPGNAAGGGTVPGN
+612 
-627 GNAARGGTASL
+627 
-638 GSNDVGGGT
+638 
-647 ASPGGNATRDR
+647 

-669 ARFEQGR
+669 ADFEQGQ
-676 FNEISQKLELPIWDE
+676 FIEITQKLELPIWDE
-691 QDRKVLVELPY
+691 MGRKVLVELPY
-702 TKRDEDSIR
+702 TKRDEGSIR

-724 LGRVYLQGSQ
+724 LGRVYLQDSQ
-734 ICLYPVDLLE
+734 VCLYPVDLLE
-744 RQELAG
+744 RQELEDMEKSDP
-750 AEETVSPEE
+750 AEQGGKTHLE
-759 GDFWGE
+759 GDRHSQGADSTVTT
-765 GFPEKE
+765 GH
-771 AREEEDWSGDV
+771 
-782 EENIG
+782 
-787 EDAGKDVEGDI
+787 DI
-798 EEDPERDTE
+798 
-807 EDNGEGKSAAGMA
+807 A
-820 GAGMRIHNM
+820 
-829 GACQTLQSYLEEIAW
+829 ACQALQSYLEDVSW

-855 TVQDSTLE
+855 TVQDSTLD
-863 ALRRAEKQGASYGM
+863 ALKRAEKQGAGYGM
-877 ATLADWLRQLGDQLS
+877 TTMSDWLRQLRKRLS
-892 QSRHRLRHQ
+892 QSRHQLRRQ
-901 PSEIMDVFCRLW
+901 PSESMDVFCRLW

-922 TAYDMAGLMYQGI
+922 TAYDMASLIYQGI

>member
-1 MVDWRQ
+1 MCVKSGLTKVTGSLFWIGCKQMADWRQ

-32 LEAAG
+32 LEAEG
-37 SEARAAA
+37 SEAQAAVA
-44 AGLDWNAQ
+44 DLDWNAE
-52 ELTVTAG
+52 ELTVAAG

-69 GESQCSCPSR
+69 GESRCSCPSR

-91 TRQAAEGKAGAG
+91 ARRAVSG
-103 NESPDGQSTREE
+103 NDGDE
-115 GSKVP
+115 
-120 DVQSTGEA
+120 TGECDNQNA
-128 ESSDSGGHCAEKS
+128 VKVESGVSCDHHEEKS
-141 ETVGSGS
+141 EGG
-148 ESTARSESGSGDRQ
+148 GGDCQ
-162 DVEKTKG
+162 DTKQAD
-169 NGSGKGSSD
+169 SD
-178 WNNSGN
+178 S
-184 LGQMVWQEILA
+184 LGQLVWQEILA

-201 LKALGSKGLRRL
+201 LRALGSKGLRRL

-218 AENVP
+218 AENMP
-223 QVERGTVVRMQLP
+223 QVERGTVVRIQLP

-268 LWCQYLEKQLTVQD
+268 LWCQHLEKQLTAQE
-282 LTGELEQEPA
+282 LAGELEQEPS
-292 FDLQELRDTA
+292 FDMQELQDTA

-316 LARSGVEQAQE
+316 LARSSAEQAQE

-384 MLVDQALPGTGNPD
+384 RLVDEALSNAG
-398 LNTYEQVQKLDAALK
+398 DAALNGFEQTQVSSSTD
-413 GDVPAQEGDLAPS
+413 GDSVASQIQS
-426 TKEQDKLTP
+426 TALDKSQLSDI
-435 PQASDAAVQ
+435 ASQ
-444 QARSTISQ
+444 QARSVIPR

-472 TGITVEHFVSDSG
+472 TGITMEHFVSDSG
-485 YEGDTVY
+485 YEGDTIY

-509 TFYEGKKR
+509 TFYEGKR
-517 RGYQEKAPA
+517 RGGYQEKASA
-526 PWGVPLPLEGLA
+526 PWGVPLTLESLA
-538 SVQLLLKGAKCDVGG
+538 SVRLQLRGAKCDAGG
-553 RLSSTQETKGEILGK
+553 RLSSTQETRGEILGK

-595 GKKAPPEKNVR
+595 GKK
-606 QQAGSG
+606 
-612 TVPGNAAGGGTVPGN
+612 
-627 GNAARGGTASL
+627 
-638 GSNDVGGGT
+638 
-647 ASPGGNATRDR
+647 DR

-676 FNEISQKLELPIWDE
+676 FNEITQKLELPIWDE
-691 QDRKVLVELPY
+691 AGRRVLVELPY
-702 TKRDEDSIR
+702 SKRDEDSIR
-711 YLERLKKKQQPCF
+711 YLERMKKKQQPCF

-734 ICLYPVDLLE
+734 ICLYPVDLME
-744 RQELAG
+744 RQELEDSDQAG
-750 AEETVSPEE
+750 ETGNFWEKLFPGKKAGE
-759 GDFWGE
+759 GDE
-765 GFPEKE
+765 LSK
-771 AREEEDWSGDV
+771 DMHGDV
-782 EENIG
+782 PQDRG
-787 EDAGKDVEGDI
+787 SEGAYATAVTGHDI
-798 EEDPERDTE
+798 
-807 EDNGEGKSAAGMA
+807 
-820 GAGMRIHNM
+820 
-829 GACQTLQSYLEEIAW
+829 GACQALQSYLEEVGW

-863 ALRRAEKQGASYGM
+863 ALQRAEKQAAGYGM
-877 ATLADWLRQLGDQLS
+877 TTLSDWLRQLGEQLS
-892 QSRHRLRHQ
+892 QSRHRLRRQ
-901 PSEIMDVFCRLW
+901 PSEIMDIFCRLW

-922 TAYDMAGLMYQGI
+922 TAYDRAGLIYMKYQ